1 MTKVIP
7 PYLTFKQALT
17 NGYVERMES
26 PVYTRWVKTLRCVSC
41 NAPADDPHHPHGS
54 GFKGMGTKVPDWWVI
69 PICRTCHDVLHH
81 DVHAWEEEHGSQ
93 LEHTALTL
101 LQAIREGV
109 LHLGKQ

>member
-1 MTKVIP
+1 
-7 PYLTFKQALT
+7 
-17 NGYVERMES
+17 MES

-81 DVHAWEEEHGSQ
+81 DVHVWEEENGMQ
-93 LEHTALTL
+93 LEHVALTL

>member
-1 MTKVIP
+1 MKVIP

-69 PICRTCHDVLHH
+69 PICRILFEQTLARDQGSTHRTQPDVR
-81 DVHAWEEEHGSQ
+81 S
-93 LEHTALTL
+93 
-101 LQAIREGV
+101 
-109 LHLGKQ
+109 K